1 MLGVWRLQLLREVG
15 RRGTIRAAAAAMSVT
30 PSAVSQQLRI
40 LEAEAGV
47 PLLEPHGRL
56 VRLTDAGEMLVR
68 HADAITAAIVAAES
82 ELAATRAEVAGTL
95 RIAAFPTAARAIVP
109 SLIAALGRAH
119 PRLRLTLRDL
129 ETDESLAALRLD
141 EVDLALVDE
150 YDEVTRVREPGIE
163 LLDLMDDPLYVAIP
177 PALVP
182 GDVAAAAGAEATLPL
197 ARLAG
202 VPWIMDTEASNI
214 YRAALR
220 HFRRAGLEPT
230 VRSNCRD
237 YGVIIALVE
246 AGLGAAVL
254 PGLAFRERDVRATVA
269 PLDPPLHRR
278 VMVALKPERR
288 AHPAVAATL
297 AALLG
302 PPPSGAGPGA
312 GPGAEGGDG
321 DRRTV

>member
-15 RRGTIRAAAAAMSVT
+15 RRGTIRAAAAAMSIT

-56 VRLTDAGEMLVR
+56 VRLTEAGEMLVR

-82 ELAATRAEVAGTL
+82 ELAATRAEIVGTL
-95 RIAAFPTAARAIVP
+95 RVAAFPTAARALVP
-109 SLIAALGRAH
+109 GIIGALGRAH

-163 LLDLMDDPLYVAIP
+163 LIHLMEDPLYVALP
-177 PALVP
+177 PALAPP
-182 GDVAAAAGAEATLPL
+182 GASAPMPL
-197 ARLAG
+197 ASLAA
-202 VPWIMDTEASNI
+202 VPWIMDTETSNI
-214 YRAALR
+214 YRAVLR

-254 PGLAFRERDVRATVA
+254 PGLALRERDVRATVM

-288 AHPAVAATL
+288 SHPAVAAML
-297 AALLG
+297 AALG
-302 PPPSGAGPGA
+302 PPS
-312 GPGAEGGDG
+312 
-321 DRRTV
+321 TV